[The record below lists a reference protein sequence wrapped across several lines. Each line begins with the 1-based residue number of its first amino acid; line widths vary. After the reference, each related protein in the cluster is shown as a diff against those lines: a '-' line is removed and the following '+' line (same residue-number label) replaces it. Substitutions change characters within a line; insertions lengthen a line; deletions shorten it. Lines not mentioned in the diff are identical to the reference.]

1 VQKVEATYLYQK
13 EMEIS
18 KYESNMQDR
27 NSKDELGDG
36 TCTRKIL
43 SPGKCP
49 ICRLRL
55 RLKFYLVEN

>member
-1 VQKVEATYLYQK
+1 MQKVEATYLYQK

-18 KYESNMQDR
+18 KYELNMQDR

-36 TCTRKIL
+36 TCTRKTL
-43 SPGKCP
+43 SPQKCP

-55 RLKFYLVEN
+55 RLRFYLVEN